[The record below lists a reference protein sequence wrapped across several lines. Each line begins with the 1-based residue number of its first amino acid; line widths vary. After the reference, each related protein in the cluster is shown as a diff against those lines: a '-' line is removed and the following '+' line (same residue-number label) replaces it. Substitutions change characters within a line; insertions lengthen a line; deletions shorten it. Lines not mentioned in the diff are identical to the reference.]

1 MLQEVR
7 DILGDYA
14 SIPPQE
20 IQMESSLQK
29 DLGLNSLDVI
39 NIVVEFEDAF
49 DIEIDEP
56 DIRAFATVGDL
67 VTYLENHP
75 MGAPAFA

>member
-1 MLQEVR
+1 MLQQVK
-7 DILGDYA
+7 DILADYA
-14 SIPPQE
+14 AIPEDE
-20 IQMESSLQK
+20 ITLESNLQK

-56 DIRAFATVGDL
+56 DIRSFATVGDL
-67 VTYLENHP
+67 VDYLEHHT
-75 MGAPAFA
+75 ALPAFA

>member
-1 MLQEVR
+1 MFEQAK
-7 DILGDYA
+7 DILAEYA
-14 SIPPQE
+14 CIPE
-20 IQMESSLQK
+20 EDITLDSNLQT

-56 DIRAFATVGDL
+56 DIRSFATVGDL
-67 VTYLENHP
+67 TDYLEHH
-75 MGAPAFA
+75 AAVPAFA